1 MGTAGV
7 VIGKFLPP
15 HRGHRALIE
24 RAAAGCDELFVL
36 AVGKTAEEGI
46 VPLALRAAWLTE
58 LVGSDRVHVLS
69 RISDAPES
77 TTDPAIIRYWCDL
90 ILEMTGRPCI
100 DALFTS
106 EAATYGDVTAAGIG
120 ARHVLVDPDREA
132 VPVSGTA
139 ARADPMAAWPYL
151 DPPVRAFYAR
161 RVRVL
166 GGESTG
172 TTTLADLLARRF
184 ATPWVPEWGRALSD
198 RNDSGGEPWSTA
210 DFVAIAT
217 RQAELEDT
225 MARRASRVLVCD
237 TDPLTTGVWHAVYLG
252 GRAREVEAIG
262 ADRRYDL
269 TLVTG
274 ADIPWVQD
282 GNRNSERARLDQQ
295 AAILGRLAETGAAC
309 HVLRGTPADRL
320 REATALVERLGI
332 AAPPE
337 GGRFAADGLAGHW
350 RHLVASD
357 DPARPS
363 RRLPGAGLHAGEVA
377 ELLDQ
382 RQTDHATLAEDLGVA
397 PEAVLEAD
405 WYAASHVELAY
416 AEARADDAAIARLSV
431 AAA

>member
-36 AVGKTAEEGI
+36 AVGKTAEDGI

-77 TTDPAIIRYWCDL
+77 ATDPAIIRYWCEL
-90 ILEMTGRPCI
+90 ILEMTGRRRI

-120 ARHVLVDPDREA
+120 ARHVLVDPGREA
-132 VPVSGTA
+132 VPVSGTTV
-139 ARADPMAAWPYL
+139 RADPMTAWPYL

-161 RVRVL
+161 RVRVV

-198 RNDSGGEPWSTA
+198 RKDYGGEPWSTA
-210 DFVAIAT
+210 DFVVIAT
-217 RQAELEDT
+217 RQAELEET
-225 MARRASRVLVCD
+225 MARRANRVLVCD
-237 TDPLTTGVWHAVYLG
+237 TDPLTTGVWHAVHLG
-252 GRAREVEAIG
+252 GRAPQVEAIG
-262 ADRRYDL
+262 ANRRYDL
-269 TLVTG
+269 TIVTD

-295 AAILGRLAETGAAC
+295 AAILGRLADTGAAYQ
-309 HVLRGTPADRL
+309 VLRGTPAERL
-320 REATALVERLGI
+320 REGTALVESLGI

-337 GGRFAADGLAGHW
+337 GVRFAADGLAGHW

-363 RRLPGAGLHAGEVA
+363 RRLPGLGLHAGEVA
-377 ELLDQ
+377 ELLDE
-382 RQTDHATLAEDLGVA
+382 RRTDHATLAEDLGVA

-405 WYAASHVELAY
+405 WYAASHVELVY
-416 AEARADDAAIARLSV
+416 AEARADAAAIARLGR